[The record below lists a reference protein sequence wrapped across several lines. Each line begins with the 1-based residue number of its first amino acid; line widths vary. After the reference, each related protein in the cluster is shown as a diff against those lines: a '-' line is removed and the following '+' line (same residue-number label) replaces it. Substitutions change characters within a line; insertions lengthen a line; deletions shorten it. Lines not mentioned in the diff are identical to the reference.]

1 MKRGSSCLT
10 LEADD
15 RKVMLELYLEKS
27 DRKLE
32 KAESLQSIAPEESVS
47 ASYYA
52 AFHVVKALFLQY
64 GLETSKKRG
73 HRSVISLFNDKFVH
87 EGIFPNELRMFLG
100 QLETDRN
107 KGDYSITERL
117 TREHAAVAL
126 SKARRINS
134 ELKRHIRERQQEAN
148 RKITEQMQDTQEM
161 APGTQAREQERK
173 RTQGCGGGLAL

>member
-1 MKRGSSCLT
+1 MS

-15 RKVMLELYLEKS
+15 RKVMIDLYLEKS
-27 DRKLE
+27 DRKLK
-32 KAESLQSIAPEESVS
+32 KAEDLQVIAPEESVS

-52 AFHVVKALFLQY
+52 AFHVTKALFLQY

-87 EGIFPNELRMFLG
+87 EGIFPNELKMFLG

-117 TREHAAVAL
+117 TNEHAAVAL
-126 SKARRINS
+126 GKARRINS
-134 ELKRHIRERQQEAN
+134 ELKHHIKEQQQQESRQA
-148 RKITEQMQDTQEM
+148 TEQT
-161 APGTQAREQERK
+161 
-173 RTQGCGGGLAL
+173 

>member
-1 MKRGSSCLT
+1 MT

-15 RKVMLELYLEKS
+15 RKVMIELYLEKS

-73 HRSVISLFNDKFVH
+73 HRLSLDHK
-87 EGIFPNELRMFLG
+87 
-100 QLETDRN
+100 
-107 KGDYSITERL
+107 S
-117 TREHAAVAL
+117 
-126 SKARRINS
+126 RRQRD
-134 ELKRHIRERQQEAN
+134 LV
-148 RKITEQMQDTQEM
+148 
-161 APGTQAREQERK
+161 
-173 RTQGCGGGLAL
+173 